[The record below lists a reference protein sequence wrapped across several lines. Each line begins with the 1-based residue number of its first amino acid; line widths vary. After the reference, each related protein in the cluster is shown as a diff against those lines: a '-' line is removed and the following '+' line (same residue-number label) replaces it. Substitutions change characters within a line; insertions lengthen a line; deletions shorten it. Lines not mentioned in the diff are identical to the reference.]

1 MSDYN
6 DLVRLVNAKLS
17 TVIQKYSM
25 NCKLA
30 GKYGIV
36 GSIPIELTH
45 TRRSGYSTIRVSN
58 VYDTEQEVIDALLSV
73 GYTKFQLSDC
83 SWYEGEVT

>member
-1 MSDYN
+1 MSDYH
-6 DLVRLVNAKLS
+6 DLIRFSNAKLS
-17 TVIQKYSM
+17 TAIQKYPT
-25 NCKLA
+25 

-36 GSIPIELTH
+36 GSIPFELTR

-58 VYDTEQEVIDALLSV
+58 VYGTEQEVIDALLSV

-83 SWYEGEVT
+83 TWYEGEVT